1 MGGAGLPSSGS
12 VGGATGPITVLG
24 FNYRPLVLLGRFGG
38 CLPTAS
44 SGEDRGVDLF
54 QGSGAFHPPGWMPWR
69 GWQGGEGAGRLLG
82 RVSGLPRGAHPRL

>member
-44 SGEDRGVDLF
+44 SGED
-54 QGSGAFHPPGWMPWR
+54 
-69 GWQGGEGAGRLLG
+69 QGGGPFSGFWSIPSPRMDALEGVAGWG
-82 RVSGLPRGAHPRL
+82 GGG

>member
-44 SGEDRGVDLF
+44 SGED
-54 QGSGAFHPPGWMPWR
+54 QGAFSRQRKGKQRLWH
-69 GWQGGEGAGRLLG
+69 GEGYGVN
-82 RVSGLPRGAHPRL
+82 VSGGHV